1 MLGAILA
8 LRALRARRNT
18 SVVAPPFHPD
28 WVIVLIAVLIT
39 GADALYFYS
48 LHAEG
53 ALLSVISLI
62 RRSSVIV
69 TFAVGAVMF
78 KEKNIV
84 RKSAI
89 LALMLAGVVLLMASS
104 LQ

>member
-1 MLGAILA
+1 MHAIIRR
-8 LRALRARRNT
+8 LRFIRC
-18 SVVAPPFHPD
+18 
-28 WVIVLIAVLIT
+28 LIAVFIT
-39 GADALYFYS
+39 GADMLYFFS

-53 ALLSVISLI
+53 ALLSVISLL

-78 KEKNIV
+78 KEKNIG

-104 LQ
+104 LH

>member
-1 MLGAILA
+1 MLPPLSVYVDINVEVIPQ
-8 LRALRARRNT
+8 LRLHEEGVPA
-18 SVVAPPFHPD
+18 F
-28 WVIVLIAVLIT
+28 
-39 GADALYFYS
+39 FQS

-69 TFAVGAVMF
+69 TFAVGAAMF